1 MLSGAELTT
10 NRARR
15 FPQRVRSHPERQTE
29 QRVESNAFRLTWQET
44 VRALIGVVLLLAIV
58 LLLMHRPIAC
68 SLLPGVGQTGG
79 QTPKGEAVLYSRSG
93 SLPAFKTRM
102 ALDRFL
108 AGKLS
113 RSPGVSRFLRGK
125 LSRSPGVSSC
135 SVVSGTQCSVLIET
149 AYTAQVEIL
158 GENEHAGKVFWVDR
172 KHIRRP

>member
-1 MLSGAELTT
+1 MLSGAEPAT

-15 FPQRVRSHPERQTE
+15 FPQRVLSHPERQTE
-29 QRVESNAFRLTWQET
+29 QRVESSAFRLTWQET
-44 VRALIGVVLLLAIV
+44 VRALIGVVLLLAVV

-79 QTPKGEAVLYSRSG
+79 QTPTGETVLYSRSG

-108 AGKLS
+108 GGRLS
-113 RSPGVSRFLRGK
+113 G
-125 LSRSPGVSSC
+125 SPGVSSC
-135 SVVSGTQCSVLIET
+135 SVVSGTRCGVITET
-149 AYTAQVEIL
+149 ACAAQIWIP
-158 GENEHAGKVFWVDR
+158 GEGEHAGKVYWVDR